1 LFRWRGWLPAP
12 VIALLLWIVA
22 RSSSSPGLGGEAVD
36 SALKGLGVVF
46 ALAGESLRFFT
57 LGQVPEGTSGQ
68 GYALEASALNTRGP
82 YAHVRN
88 PLYLGNLGIC
98 AGLSLVANN
107 AWTYAIGLGFFS
119 IEYFFIIRAEE
130 SFLRE
135 KYGKRFEDY
144 ESSVP
149 RWIPRFAAVNAGRLR
164 STFDWARALKKE
176 HNPFAL
182 WASGMLLLFGWQ
194 SHCRGKLTPANLSVF
209 LALEAAVL
217 MLFAAV
223 KAFKRGWF
231 RAR

>member
-1 LFRWRGWLPAP
+1 
-12 VIALLLWIVA
+12 
-22 RSSSSPGLGGEAVD
+22 
-36 SALKGLGVVF
+36 
-46 ALAGESLRFFT
+46 
-57 LGQVPEGTSGQ
+57 
-68 GYALEASALNTRGP
+68 LEASALNTRGP

-107 AWTYAIGLGFFS
+107 PWTYAIGLGFFS
-119 IEYFFIIRAEE
+119 TEYFFIIRAEE

-135 KYGKRFEDY
+135 KYGQRFEDY

-209 LALEAAVL
+209 LSLEAAVL
-217 MLFAAV
+217 MVFAAI